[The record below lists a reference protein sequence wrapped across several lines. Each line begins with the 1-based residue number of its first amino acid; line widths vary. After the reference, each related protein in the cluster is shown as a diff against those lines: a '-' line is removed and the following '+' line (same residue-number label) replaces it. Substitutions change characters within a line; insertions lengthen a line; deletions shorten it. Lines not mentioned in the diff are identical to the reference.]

1 MATETVMFNIDTLTL
16 GELAAAEEA
25 SGLSAAKLLS
35 VSSYRI
41 ALVVMTSLSRR
52 GESVPSWQE
61 LMSRRVVEGSSLP
74 LPLSADSPSAI
85 SSGSD

>member
-1 MATETVMFNIDTLTL
+1 MAETVTFNIDTLTL

-35 VSSYRI
+35 ISSYRV

-52 GESVPSWQE
+52 GDDVPSWQE
-61 LMSRRVVEGSSLP
+61 LMSRKVVEGSSLTSP
-74 LPLSADSPSAI
+74 SSADSPSPT
-85 SSGSD
+85 SSD

>member
-1 MATETVMFNIDTLTL
+1 MAETVTFNIDTLTL

-35 VSSYRI
+35 ISSYRV

-52 GESVPSWQE
+52 GEPVPSWQK
-61 LMSRRVVEGSSLP
+61 LMDRKVVEGSSLTSP
-74 LPLSADSPSAI
+74 SSADSPSVT
-85 SSGSD
+85 SSD